1 MGFIGA
7 GDVARIHKA
16 ALLKVPGAKLVAV
29 YDVDQAKSRE
39 LAADAGAQICGSAD
53 ELVSATDVHVVYV
66 LTRQDAHH
74 QNVLLSLEAGKHTF
88 VEKPVS
94 FRREEI
100 QEWIG
105 LSRDKHCLC
114 VPGHNYIHATD
125 LRLAKEMISS
135 GQLGTIQSLWILF
148 MVKLPPA
155 IRSKVP
161 GPLRE
166 VMIHHFYSLLYLLGR
181 PQSVF
186 AMNSDALP
194 GRSIQADQAAVI
206 CKMERGALAE
216 LFASFSADDLTCDPW
231 TLKYKVI
238 GAQGSASST
247 WSQSRLADRPQPV
260 WDLPA
265 YWETFYEE
273 DRYFLEECVT
283 KRKEPLSSMEDAITC
298 LEMLEA
304 AEKSIDTQ
312 TVQRL

>member
-1 MGFIGA
+1 
-7 GDVARIHKA
+7 
-16 ALLKVPGAKLVAV
+16 
-29 YDVDQAKSRE
+29 
-39 LAADAGAQICGSAD
+39 
-53 ELVSATDVHVVYV
+53 
-66 LTRQDAHH
+66 
-74 QNVLLSLEAGKHTF
+74 
-88 VEKPVS
+88 
-94 FRREEI
+94 
-100 QEWIG
+100 
-105 LSRDKHCLC
+105 
-114 VPGHNYIHATD
+114 
-125 LRLAKEMISS
+125 MISS

-148 MVKLPPA
+148 MVKLTPA

-161 GPLRE
+161 RPLRE

-186 AMNSDALP
+186 AMNSDTLP

-304 AEKSIDTQ
+304 AEKSIDTE